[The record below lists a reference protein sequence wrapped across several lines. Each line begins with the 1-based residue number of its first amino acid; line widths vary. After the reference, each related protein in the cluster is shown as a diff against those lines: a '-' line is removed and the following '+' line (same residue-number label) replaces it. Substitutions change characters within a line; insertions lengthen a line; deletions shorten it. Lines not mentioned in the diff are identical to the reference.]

1 MLAGGSATE
10 DARQHAA
17 MLVAQLIAHY
27 RELGNGASEPSGD
40 IADSPPAG
48 TTGDAPTAEGHQV
61 EDRDALR
68 EAQDEEYRRAL
79 AADEAQ
85 QRLQEPVDHEAVR
98 AARLRHWL
106 QSS

>member
-1 MLAGGSATE
+1 MVG
-10 DARQHAA
+10 
-17 MLVAQLIAHY
+17 
-27 RELGNGASEPSGD
+27 GASDSVLDLVLYCRQDDAQREQRLTQRDD

-48 TTGDAPTAEGHQV
+48 TTDDAPAAEGPQV

>member
-1 MLAGGSATE
+1 MLHGAGLRSSC
-10 DARQHAA
+10 
-17 MLVAQLIAHY
+17 
-27 RELGNGASEPSGD
+27 LGNGAPEPSGD
-40 IADSPPAG
+40 VADSPPAG
-48 TTGDAPTAEGHQV
+48 NTGDAPAAEGHQV

-79 AADEAQ
+79 AADEAR